1 MKQRVA
7 DFIADFL
14 ADNGV
19 TQVFSVVGGGAMHL
33 NNAFGTNKRLNV
45 IYNHHEQ
52 ASAIAAESYSR
63 INNQI
68 AAVCVTSGPGGTNA
82 LTGVLCAF
90 LDNLPMIVI
99 SGQVRYDI
107 TVESTG
113 LNLRQF
119 GEQEY
124 QIIKSAS
131 PMTKYAVMIKDVNTI
146 KYHLDKAL
154 YLARTGRRGPCW
166 IDVPLN
172 IQGQIIETDGL
183 IGYTPEETTK
193 PDKAVI
199 NTIISEIQNSKR
211 PVIIAGSS
219 IRRSGCL
226 ETFYNLVNKLKLP
239 VVCPISAVD
248 VMANEDENYYGM
260 FGVLGG
266 RTGNFIVQN
275 ADLIIVLGS
284 RLSFQQIGFNFE
296 TFSPGTKKI
305 VVDVDPN
312 ELKKPTIHIDIPV
325 CADVSDIICGL
336 NENNFDCVL
345 NEKQT
350 WLEYCAFLKQKF
362 DIARYY
368 DRDSISAY
376 QFTDTFYKKLSDN
389 SIIVLGNS
397 LACQSM
403 LQKGVQIRG
412 QRMYGNANCGT
423 MGYDLPAAIGASVAS
438 GNTVYCVTGEGS
450 CQMNLQELQTIIHN
464 KLPIKIVVFNN
475 NSYQAIVQTQT
486 NFFNAVFSGCTIDS
500 GISFPSFEKL
510 AYVYGFPFRSISRS
524 IDIENAVDWIL
535 QEPGSAML
543 ELVQTEPDPTSPKL
557 SSKKLDD
564 GSIFSPPF
572 DDLAPFLNEE
582 EYAQCKYENFIGRER
597 VGSDFS

>member
-7 DFIADFL
+7 DFIADYL

-19 TQVFSVVGGGAMHL
+19 RQVFSVVGGGAMHL

-45 IYNHHEQ
+45 LYNHHEQ

-63 INNQI
+63 IHNQV

-82 LTGVLCAF
+82 LTGVLCAY

-124 QIIKSAS
+124 QIIKSAT
-131 PMTKYAVMIKDVNTI
+131 PMTKYAVMIKEANMI

-154 YLARTGRRGPCW
+154 YLVRTGRRGPCW

-183 IGYTPEETTK
+183 IGYTPEETPK
-193 PDKAVI
+193 PDKTVI
-199 NTIISEIQNSKR
+199 DTIINEIQHSKR
-211 PVIIAGSS
+211 PVIVAGSS
-219 IRRSGCL
+219 IRTSGCL
-226 ETFYNLVNKLKLP
+226 NIFYELIGKLKLP
-239 VVCPISAVD
+239 VICPTSTVD
-248 VMANEDENYYGM
+248 VMANEDEYYYGM
-260 FGVLGG
+260 FGSFGG

-275 ADLIIVLGS
+275 ADLIITLGC
-284 RLSFQQIGFNFE
+284 RLSFKQIGFNFE
-296 TFSPGTKKI
+296 AFSPLSRKI
-305 VVDVDPN
+305 VIDVDPD
-312 ELKKPTIHIDIPV
+312 ELKKPTIHIDIPI
-325 CADVSDIICGL
+325 CADVSDIICAL
-336 NENNFDCVL
+336 NEREFDCVL

-362 DIARYY
+362 KTLEHNN
-368 DRDSISAY
+368 RDSISAY
-376 QFTDTFYKKLSDN
+376 QFADLFYKKLHADSVV
-389 SIIVLGNS
+389 VLGNNCAS
-397 LACQSM
+397 VSI

-412 QRMYGNANCGT
+412 QRMYGNVNCGT

-438 GNTVYCVTGEGS
+438 GNIVYCLTGEGTF
-450 CQMNLQELQTIIHN
+450 QMNLQELQTIVHN

-486 NFFNAVFSGCTIDS
+486 NFFNAVFSGCTVDS

-510 AYVYGFPFRSISRS
+510 AYAYGFPFRSISRG
-524 IDIENAVDWIL
+524 IDIESAVDWIL
-535 QEPGSAML
+535 QEPGSAIL
-543 ELVQTEPDPTSPKL
+543 ELIQTEPDSITPKL
-557 SSKKLDD
+557 SSKRLDD
-564 GSIFSPPF
+564 GSIVSPPI
-572 DDLAPFLNEE
+572 DDIAPFLTEE
-582 EYAQCKYENFIGRER
+582 EYACCCYEHFAGDR
-597 VGSDFS
+597 